1 MTARSRARRV
11 VPEFPDL
18 PQELVAVP
26 DVFDSGSWEG
36 MAAESTMSLPERIY
50 DLEMVECVW
59 RDVDAA
65 SRRFSGLVCRDVV
78 FEHCDFAG
86 AVLDSAV
93 LTRVHFV
100 GCRLTGTALSG
111 AEMNDVVIDGGA
123 ANLVNLRASKSSFL
137 WIRETPMR
145 EADFY
150 QAELRHS
157 ALLDCDLT
165 GANFSSARIDGLSLH
180 GSTIESIR
188 GAESFGSSD
197 VHIAHD
203 QLVSLG
209 VAVLASMGVRIDD
222 RPGGP

>member
-1 MTARSRARRV
+1 MPARSRAQRV
-11 VPEFPDL
+11 VPELPDL
-18 PQELVAVP
+18 PHELVAAP
-26 DVFDSGSWEG
+26 DVFGSGAWEG
-36 MAAESTMSLPERIY
+36 LATGSALSLPERVY

-59 RDVDAA
+59 QDVDAT

-123 ANLVNLRASKSSFL
+123 ANLLNLRASNSSFL
-137 WIRETPMR
+137 WIRDSPLR

-150 QAELRHS
+150 QAQLRHS

-165 GANFSSARIDGLSLH
+165 GANFSSARVDGLSLH
-180 GSTIESIR
+180 GSTIEALR

-197 VHIAHD
+197 VHIAQD

-209 VAVLASMGVRIDD
+209 VAVLASMGVRVDD
-222 RPGGP
+222 RPDGP